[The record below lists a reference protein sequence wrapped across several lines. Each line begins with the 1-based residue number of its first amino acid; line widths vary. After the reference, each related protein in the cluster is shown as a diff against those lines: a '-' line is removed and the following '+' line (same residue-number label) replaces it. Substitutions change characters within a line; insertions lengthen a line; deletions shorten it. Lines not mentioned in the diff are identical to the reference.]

1 MTRCDLVSIAVQ
13 GDFGKP
19 RSALVIQSDNFDRHA
34 TVTVLLVSGTLV
46 DAPLF
51 RITVQPTPGNG
62 LQKASQIMVDKV
74 MTVKRD
80 KIGAAFGSLDSIHML
95 EIERCLAVF
104 LGIAK

>member
-34 TVTVLLVSGTLV
+34 TVTVLLVSDTLV

-74 MTVKRD
+74 MTVRRD
-80 KIGAAFGSLDSIHML
+80 KIDAAFGSLDSIHML